1 MDVFK
6 IVGIGLVGTVMA
18 LVLKQSKPELAILV
32 SMATAVVIFLFAA
45 PYFKA
50 VMDMFDELTEM
61 AGINPLHVGLVLKII
76 GVAYV
81 VQFGAEL
88 CRDAGEGAIAT
99 KIELGG
105 KITLLAMSMP
115 IIYGLINLIRE
126 IVM

>member
-6 IVGIGLVGTVMA
+6 IVGIGLIGTVMA
-18 LVLKQSKPELAILV
+18 LVLKQTKPELAILV
-32 SMATAVVIFLFAA
+32 SMATAVAIFLFVT

-50 VMDMFDELTEM
+50 IIDMFEELTNM
-61 AGINPLHVGLVLKII
+61 AGLNPLHVGLVLKII

-81 VQFGAEL
+81 IQFGAEL
-88 CRDAGEGAIAT
+88 CRDAGEGAIAS

-115 IIYGLINLIRE
+115 IIYGLINLIRD
-126 IVM
+126 IVL